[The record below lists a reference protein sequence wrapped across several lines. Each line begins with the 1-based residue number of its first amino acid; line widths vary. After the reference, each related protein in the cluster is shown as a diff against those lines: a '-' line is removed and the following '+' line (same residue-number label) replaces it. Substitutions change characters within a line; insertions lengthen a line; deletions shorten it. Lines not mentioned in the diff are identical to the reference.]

1 MKLVFSFFMAHAAS
15 QSIAIVAMLQLRMTL
30 PHLQAA
36 IAVHLMCEPFYS
48 KGQQSLET
56 FSLFAAAIMYHLGI
70 MQKTAGN
77 DSQLS
82 IRSLI
87 LLVQF
92 FLNGGILWAFIRFLF
107 KATIL
112 ETIETK
118 VSSDKE
124 KIQNEN
130 VSRERFIHRE
140 VIEFH
145 PRARA
150 LLPSSLN
157 KPSIESRGVRSRD
170 RIIDAEVPDLW
181 MKHLRLSVNLEMLR
195 DSWQHARGNVRS
207 KSTIYNPR
215 HS

>member
-77 DSQLS
+77 DSCN
-82 IRSLI
+82 IRSLS

-92 FLNGGILWAFIRFLF
+92 FLMEEYSGLLSGFYSKQRYWCVQLLTQLSKYRNLTKILNRKPSKQKYPATRKRFRM
-107 KATIL
+107 KTY
-112 ETIETK
+112 
-118 VSSDKE
+118 
-124 KIQNEN
+124 
-130 VSRERFIHRE
+130 
-140 VIEFH
+140 
-145 PRARA
+145 RARGLFIA
-150 LLPSSLN
+150 KLLNFILRARFTPIQSQQA
-157 KPSIESRGVRSRD
+157 KY
-170 RIIDAEVPDLW
+170 RIKKCEI
-181 MKHLRLSVNLEMLR
+181 KRQNH
-195 DSWQHARGNVRS
+195 
-207 KSTIYNPR
+207 
-215 HS
+215 